1 MKITGIIAIK
11 NEVETYK
18 QSLKSLATV
27 VDECIVAD
35 IGMSS
40 EMLAHVRTFK
50 NVKVVT
56 QTKPVPYIELI
67 RQSLI
72 NEAKHEWI
80 LLLDPDESI
89 PSALMTYLRKNSDDG
104 DYVRIPRKNVILG
117 KWMQHSRWWPDY
129 QIRFFKKSSA
139 KWSTRIHSQPEL
151 TGKEQ
156 VVPAEEN
163 LAIEHHNYLTYDSY
177 LEKSHRYARAEA
189 EGYILRKEEFTLMH
203 GLRKGMSE
211 FVSRFFADDGYRD
224 GAHGFVMAFS
234 QFFYYFQVAVYYW
247 EIKGYPDVSEKEISL
262 MPSQFFSH
270 ALSEVSHWAS
280 VKKIVTD
287 PISKI
292 KSALLKR
299 L

>member
-11 NEVETYK
+11 NEEETYK
-18 QSLKSLATV
+18 KSLQSLIDC

-35 IGMSS
+35 LGMNDAMRSYVAKFAS
-40 EMLAHVRTFK
+40 VRILK
-50 NVKVVT
+50 

-67 RQSLI
+67 RQKLI
-72 NEAKHEWI
+72 DEASHAWI
-80 LLLDPDESI
+80 LLLDPDEI
-89 PSALMTYLRKNSDDG
+89 VPHALKTYLQDSADQI
-104 DYVRIPRKNVILG
+104 DYARIPRKNMILG
-117 KWMQHSRWWPDY
+117 KWMRHSRWWPDY
-129 QIRFFKKSSA
+129 QVRFFKKSSA
-139 KWSTRIHSQPEL
+139 RWSSQIHSQPEL
-151 TGKEQ
+151 KGVEL
-156 VVPAEEN
+156 VVPAQEEY
-163 LAIEHHNYLTYDSY
+163 AIEHHNYLSYDSY

-189 EGYILRKEEFTLMH
+189 EGYIRRHEDFTLMH

-247 EIKGYPDVSEKEISL
+247 EMKGYPEVTEKEIAH
-262 MPSQFFSH
+262 MPSQFFTH
-270 ALSEVSHWAS
+270 ALSEVSHWSA